1 MEAEIEEFW
10 MREAPDEGEPIRLNG
25 KYVWET
31 AKRVCEYINTH
42 EDLIHIT
49 TFGEYKE
56 VMKKVMMVIREA
68 HNVER
73 KRRQTSRKKK
83 EAETKAMTQR
93 AKSLIA
99 SIKGG
104 RMTKDDIER
113 SLEAIFGKGR
123 SKEIEEATTK
133 EKIVERIEEMSK
145 REAQFEEWEE
155 MRRQVKKRQRD
166 DRRLNVF
173 WRKNKTFPMKF
184 GGDDETPDAEET
196 LAFWRSI
203 NNKEVTDGWKEE

>member
-1 MEAEIEEFW
+1 MVQKNRVYDEVTETEIEEI
-10 MREAPDEGEPIRLNG
+10 RNGETPNDQVAIRLNG

-31 AKRVCEYINTH
+31 AKRVCEYINAH

-68 HNVER
+68 RNVER

-104 RMTKDDIER
+104 RMTKDDIEKISKQSSERGEAKRSRKRPRRRR
-113 SLEAIFGKGR
+113 SLKELRRCPRGK
-123 SKEIEEATTK
+123 SKLK
-133 EKIVERIEEMSK
+133 NG
-145 REAQFEEWEE
+145 
-155 MRRQVKKRQRD
+155 
-166 DRRLNVF
+166 NV
-173 WRKNKTFPMKF
+173 
-184 GGDDETPDAEET
+184 
-196 LAFWRSI
+196 
-203 NNKEVTDGWKEE
+203 